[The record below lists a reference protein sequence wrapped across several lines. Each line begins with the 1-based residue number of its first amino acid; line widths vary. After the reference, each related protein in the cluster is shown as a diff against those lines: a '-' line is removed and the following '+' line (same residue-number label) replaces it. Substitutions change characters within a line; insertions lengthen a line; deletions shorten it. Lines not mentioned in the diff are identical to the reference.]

1 MIRRP
6 PISTRTDT
14 LFPYTTLFRSESIVP
29 CQIAFR
35 VPSRRPRILWRGGQA
50 TENCNATQFLRG
62 IKEAAGRNCRFV
74 ILQEQPLQLTRL
86 RIRFVAPAIGG
97 KQQGQPIGRLP
108 FHLQAAAKRILPPQ
122 FRVACVIL
130 LPWSR
135 NSRTARQANRDRRS
149 EEHTSVGLSIQDATS
164 GGKG

>member
-1 MIRRP
+1 MCAL
-6 PISTRTDT
+6 PIS
-14 LFPYTTLFRSESIVP
+14 
-29 CQIAFR
+29 
-35 VPSRRPRILWRGGQA
+35 
-50 TENCNATQFLRG
+50 
-62 IKEAAGRNCRFV
+62 
-74 ILQEQPLQLTRL
+74 RL

-135 NSRTARQANRDRRS
+135 NSRTARQANRDRVTDWPANVGLAIKCIRS
-149 EEHTSVGLSIQDATS
+149 EEHTSELQSLMRLSYS
-164 GGKG
+164 VF

>member
-1 MIRRP
+1 MRM
-6 PISTRTDT
+6 SDW
-14 LFPYTTLFRSESIVP
+14 SSDV
-29 CQIAFR
+29 C
-35 VPSRRPRILWRGGQA
+35 SSD
-50 TENCNATQFLRG
+50 
-62 IKEAAGRNCRFV
+62 

-135 NSRTARQANRDRRS
+135 NSRTARQANRDRF
-149 EEHTSVGLSIQDATS
+149 TAWPANVGRAIQRTETAVGHPTARPQ
-164 GGKG
+164 

>member
-29 CQIAFR
+29 CQIAIR
-35 VPSRRPRILWRGGQA
+35 VPIRRPRILWRGGQA
-50 TENCNATQFLRG
+50 TENCNATQCLRG

-74 ILQEQPLQLTRL
+74 ILPEQPLQLTRL

-97 KQQGQPIGRLP
+97 KKQGPQIGRLP
-108 FHLQAAAKRILPPQ
+108 FPLHAAPKRTLPHHFPAP
-122 FRVACVIL
+122 R
-130 LPWSR
+130 
-135 NSRTARQANRDRRS
+135 
-149 EEHTSVGLSIQDATS
+149 
-164 GGKG
+164 